1 MPLQV
6 SVDTAAHTMTL
17 EFDGML
23 GASNNV
29 QHDAS
34 ILHLLHRASLSADE
48 LFAFF
53 VGYKGPSSRQY
64 AILKAVA
71 RSRGASQ
78 AAIVS
83 STGIDRSTTSEMV
96 RGLVN
101 KGWLQRRRAKDDA
114 RAFAVR
120 LTAVGRKILRGGEG
134 AAWETD
140 EKVLAALSSTRRA
153 VLVKALGKI
162 VETHRFA

>member
-1 MPLQV
+1 MK
-6 SVDTAAHTMTL
+6 L

-23 GASNNV
+23 GASSNARL
-29 QHDAS
+29 DAS
-34 ILHLLHRASLSADE
+34 ILHLLHRAGLCADE

-71 RSRGASQ
+71 RNPRASQ
-78 AAIVS
+78 AAIVGA
-83 STGIDRSTTSEMV
+83 TGIDRSTTSEMV
-96 RGLVN
+96 RRLVN
-101 KGWLQRRRAKDDA
+101 KGWLRRRRTKDDA

-120 LTAVGRKILRGGEG
+120 LTVAGRNVLRGGEG

-140 EKVLAALSSTRRA
+140 EKVLAALSSTHRA
-153 VLVKALGKI
+153 VLVKGLGKI
-162 VETHRFA
+162 VETHGVA